1 MPIVFVSASGCV
13 ASERTRG
20 GATSEPGRSRAKFY
34 WQAKFIGD
42 EPPAIVAAPRD
53 CGLAGGHG
61 RSKRAVVA
69 AAVAAAEEEK
79 EGEQEKRPKRVH
91 HVTEADGMRKADVQT
106 NRRGFRIP
114 ADVTLR
120 ECSVVIIGSTCRICG
135 RHFKCESDV
144 DVHTRWRHNA
154 AIGSLMDILDHERK
168 FMKVVQKCDVCDM
181 PFGIISDLR
190 IHKRLIHK
198 HRMRHR
204 GRRRREMIRVR
215 FKLNGVTT
223 TDVSLN
229 RRYIKLQNSLE
240 YFVDTCTQIP
250 GSLENERRQDDC
262 AGNIDSSLPNRAAD
276 ESHMQYDDIQPDKAA
291 NRYIVGKFTST
302 EGDAIARRTVVVGK
316 SLVEISS
323 ASHKYT
329 IPDSDNS
336 CERHEDRCYLAS
348 HETTSDAFIETFAT
362 NIRDKKNSQRTNERK
377 RRSVYCQSEIS
388 LGNDD
393 VKVLLACQSEK
404 SEKTSTTM
412 SKQNSWSSESPHY
425 SIRWSDE
432 VAGTNESAGL
442 ANSLIDSVEIIINA
456 NNNNAKSYGLDGD
469 TTKRLPPSLSRFN
482 EKTELAKA
490 NSSVDDD
497 IQEVLRITRG
507 NVQSDINHESPN
519 RVEREMLQNAISD
532 TVTLPSHLEPT
543 IYPEKCSVTF
553 TTNFESSDYPSFMAV
568 TESDYE
574 FLANSIDKKL
584 GIYLEDLHHYGIRY
598 CNDLSEINNNN
609 LEEYAVYAH
618 QDLFETWKQSN
629 EPPYA
634 SGLKAND
641 NEVAVVLD

>member
-13 ASERTRG
+13 ASERARG
-20 GATSEPGRSRAKFY
+20 GATSEPGRSRAKFCC

-42 EPPAIVAAPRD
+42 EPPAVVAAPRD
-53 CGLAGGHG
+53 CGLAGGRG
-61 RSKRAVVA
+61 RSKRAAVA
-69 AAVAAAEEEK
+69 AAVAAEEEEK
-79 EGEQEKRPKRVH
+79 KEQEERPKRVH
-91 HVTEADGMRKADVQT
+91 RETEADGMRKTDVQT

-114 ADVTLR
+114 VDVTLR

-135 RHFKCESDV
+135 RDFKCESDV
-144 DVHTRWRHNA
+144 ALHTRWRHNA
-154 AIGSLMDILDHERK
+154 AIGSLMDILDHE
-168 FMKVVQKCDVCDM
+168 MKVTKVAQKCDVCDM
-181 PFGIISDLR
+181 PFEIISNLR

-198 HRMRHR
+198 HRTRLR
-204 GRRRREMIRVR
+204 GRRRREMIRVI

-223 TDVSLN
+223 TDVSLD

-240 YFVDTCTQIP
+240 YLVDACTQIP
-250 GSLENERRQDDC
+250 DSLENERRQDDR
-262 AGNIDSSLPNRAAD
+262 AENIDSSLPNHAGD
-276 ESHMQYDDIQPDKAA
+276 KSHMQYDIRPDKAA
-291 NRYIVGKFTST
+291 NRYIVGKFAST

-316 SLVEISS
+316 SLVEISN

-348 HETTSDAFIETFAT
+348 QETTPDTFIETFA
-362 NIRDKKNSQRTNERK
+362 NNMIIRDKKNSPRMNEREK
-377 RRSVYCQSEIS
+377 RSIYCQSEIS
-388 LGNDD
+388 LDNDNM
-393 VKVLLACQSEK
+393 KVLLACQSEK
-404 SEKTSTTM
+404 SDKTSTV

-432 VAGTNESAGL
+432 VAGTKESAGL
-442 ANSLIDSVEIIINA
+442 ANSLIDSVEIIIN
-456 NNNNAKSYGLDGD
+456 NSKSYGLDGD
-469 TTKRLPPSLSRFN
+469 MTKRLPPPLSRLN
-482 EKTELAKA
+482 EKTESTKA

-497 IQEVLRITRG
+497 VQEVLRITRG
-507 NVQSDINHESPN
+507 NLQSDINHESPN
-519 RVEREMLQNAISD
+519 RIEREMLVQNTISN

-543 IYPEKCSVTF
+543 IYPEKCSVAF

-568 TESDYE
+568 SENNYQ
-574 FLANSIDKKL
+574 FLANSFDKKL

-598 CNDLSEINNNN
+598 YNDLPEINNNN

-618 QDLFETWKQSN
+618 QDFIETWKHSG
-629 EPPYA
+629 EPPYT
-634 SGLKAND
+634 SGLKASD